1 MNAGDKMKGIQEGK
15 KKMMGQRRERK
26 IKVLSLGK
34 KQRILS
40 QEKGLTVLRSRM
52 TEKKRRGFIELVLK
66 KIPKENKNAERM
78 RRKIDQD
85 IKMQAI
91 QAGTKEGVLLPS
103 AVRVETV
110 KTTQLVMP
118 MIQVMTPQTILKGSC
133 NRENVTYHHHL
144 SGLGEDKFRGPHIAS
159 ILSAGILPTLLLI
172 PPGEE
177 GQDPDLLFDGI
188 DN

>member
-1 MNAGDKMKGIQEGK
+1 MEMNAGDKMKGIQEGN

-52 TEKKRRGFIELVLK
+52 TEKKQRGSIELVLK
-66 KIPKENKNAERM
+66 KVPKENKNAERM
-78 RRKIDQD
+78 RRRIDQD

-118 MIQVMTPQTILKGSC
+118 MIQVMTPQTILKGSPLKSSDSSSL
-133 NRENVTYHHHL
+133 L
-144 SGLGEDKFRGPHIAS
+144 SVLLYGPY
-159 ILSAGILPTLLLI
+159 T
-172 PPGEE
+172 
-177 GQDPDLLFDGI
+177 
-188 DN
+188 

>member
-1 MNAGDKMKGIQEGK
+1 MRMEMNAGDKMKGIQEGK

-40 QEKGLTVLRSRM
+40 QEKGLIVLRSRM
-52 TEKKRRGFIELVLK
+52 TEKKQRGSIELVLK
-66 KIPKENKNAERM
+66 KVPKENKNAERM
-78 RRKIDQD
+78 RRRIDQD

-144 SGLGEDKFRGPHIAS
+144 SGLGE
-159 ILSAGILPTLLLI
+159 
-172 PPGEE
+172 
-177 GQDPDLLFDGI
+177 GQRTGK
-188 DN
+188 